1 MVNGK
6 AKTVYTPSNLDS
18 FQDVDEAETGVN
30 GRISTSDICAILEGE
45 KRVSGGR
52 VDLDSVSGVFRLRA
66 ASSNYR

>member
-1 MVNGK
+1 MPQ
-6 AKTVYTPSNLDS
+6 KTALRLVLKGEGPVCNPRLG
-18 FQDVDEAETGVN
+18 VD

-52 VDLDSVSGVFRLRA
+52 VDLDFVSGVFRLRA